1 MAGWLCDKNL
11 NLNKRSTMKY
21 TLEQC
26 LEQQKKVDAG
36 IKHNGEYM
44 PWLAGIKEVIEM
56 CDHLSLIDT
65 WKKQP
70 EPDMKQAFMEL
81 VDVFAFAMSS
91 EEGLE
96 GFEEI
101 NTSVISNWLSSY
113 SEFSSNYV
121 LYKLI
126 ESLCKEQFNKSI
138 AMIKILCKKIYSRP
152 VTDIYYYYMGKQTLT
167 QFRQANGYKTGDY
180 VKNWAGKED
189 NEHLT
194 DMLENGVS
202 IEYLPE
208 ALEHAYNLA
217 VKHD

>member
-11 NLNKRSTMKY
+11 NLNKRATMKY

-26 LEQQKKVDAG
+26 IEQQKKVDAS

-44 PWLAGIKEVIEM
+44 PWLAGVKEVIEM

-70 EPDMKQAFMEL
+70 FPDNKQAFMET
-81 VDVFAFAMSS
+81 VDVFAFIMSNAIYYKEESQLLRKLNFDFS
-91 EEGLE
+91 ECDTPEVILRSLINDIASDKHGEALWILVWFC
-96 GFEEI
+96 GKYFLRDEED
-101 NTSVISNWLSSY
+101 L
-113 SEFSSNYV
+113 F
-121 LYKLI
+121 
-126 ESLCKEQFNKSI
+126 
-138 AMIKILCKKIYSRP
+138 
-152 VTDIYYYYMGKQTLT
+152 YYYMGKQTLT

-194 DMLENGVS
+194 DMLENGVT

-217 VKHD
+217 VKHA

>member
-1 MAGWLCDKNL
+1 
-11 NLNKRSTMKY
+11 MKY

-26 LEQQKKVDAG
+26 IEQQKKVDAS

-44 PWLAGIKEVIEM
+44 PRLAALAEVIEKL
-56 CDHLSLIDT
+56 DHLGMIST

-70 EPDMKQAFMEL
+70 SPDLKQAFMEG
-81 VDVFAFAMSS
+81 VDVFAFIMSAS
-91 EEGLE
+91 IQEGWDNTLKDYVYYLKE
-96 GFEEI
+96 YNDLTSKELFHRLLSAI
-101 NTSVISNWLSSY
+101 NDFDGVDYELAHGLALLIVIN
-113 SEFSSNYV
+113 ER
-121 LYKLI
+121 LY
-126 ESLCKEQFNKSI
+126 NKT
-138 AMIKILCKKIYSRP
+138 AEDLF
-152 VTDIYYYYMGKQTLT
+152 YYYMGKQALT

-217 VKHD
+217 VKHA